1 MFLNK
6 YEVHHVPWIVFS
18 SANRW
23 CLGVLILLIKGF
35 VKTHQKS
42 AAVDVLSIIYWK
54 TNCEGVL
61 FLQIQTNYRQVSL
74 VNINHDMHYPSHW
87 VFIFSEVAFISNQ
100 FFHEKEESISLRPKP
115 GFRIISFQNLVRFRY
130 RKGVG
135 TFLKLK

>member
-1 MFLNK
+1 MYHGQIAL
-6 YEVHHVPWIVFS
+6 FS
-18 SANRW
+18 TNRW
-23 CLGVLILLIKGF
+23 FLDVPTFLIKGS
-35 VKTHQKS
+35 VNTHQKS

-54 TNCEGVL
+54 TNDCEGVL